1 MLKAREFLE
10 RGASV
15 VLRNLIMKDTT
26 NYQTERPGYFIN
38 GVDLTNFM
46 KEGHTYYFR
55 VSTRQTVEG
64 FSDAAST
71 ATLGRFMILFAHTS
85 NISIDYYFSWD
96 RSTQNNDGYSG
107 LYTFTGF
114 KGEGEFW
121 LGNPSVYRSP
131 EDIENDPG
139 SKSTPYGLFYKEWMV
154 IDITDLYTMYPSF
167 IGLSAEDQK
176 AVLDK
181 IPYFIGYTRFNY
193 EDPLVEDKSYSSFEK
208 NNVRAVSFLEGSA
221 REGMDVYKNDP
232 FFDLETTTIL
242 RYNNSNTATPVLTK
256 ITAPDDYPLKNFH
269 STVYKL
275 SFDRTL
281 ESTPGLGGYVC
292 LFTPNKLG
300 TFEDVLFVK
309 APKGLQMSIASNYSA
324 ANSKW
329 LNRNTTGD
337 WQESHVRFDIT
348 GDESKTGGYIYFTIL
363 SGADTPEQFDVYLG
377 AATVL
382 DLTDNP
388 DFFYTPLFDPS
399 LGARMT
405 PGGLLHSE
413 SFVEDSEAS
422 SVQILRG
429 GGDSALN

>member
-26 NYQTERPGYFIN
+26 NYQTERPVYFYG
-38 GVDLTNFM
+38 GVNLTNFM

-71 ATLGRFMILFAHTS
+71 ATLGNAMVLFAHTS
-85 NISIDYYFSWD
+85 NSSINYYFSWVP
-96 RSTQNNDGYSG
+96 STYDNDGYSG

-114 KGEGEFW
+114 KEEGEFW
-121 LGNPSVYRSP
+121 LGNPSVFRNA
-131 EDIENDPG
+131 EDIENDPESKCG
-139 SKSTPYGLFYKEWMV
+139 SYGLFYKEWMA

-167 IGLSAEDQK
+167 AGLSADEQK
-176 AVLDK
+176 AILDG
-181 IPYFIGYTRFNY
+181 IPYFIGYTKFNY
-193 EDPLVEDKSYSSFEK
+193 EDPLVGNKICSSFEK
-208 NNVRAVSFLEGSA
+208 SKVRAMSFLEGSA

-232 FFDLETTTIL
+232 FFDLETTTIS

-256 ITAPDDYPLKNFH
+256 IAAPDDCPLKNFH

-275 SFDRTL
+275 SFDRSL
-281 ESTPGLGGYVC
+281 ASSPGLGGYVC
-292 LFTPNKLG
+292 SFTPNKLG

-309 APKGLQMSIASNYSA
+309 APKGLRIDIASNYTA
-324 ANSKW
+324 TNIRV
-329 LNRNTTGD
+329 LNRDTTGE
-337 WQESHVRFDIT
+337 WQECHIRFDIKSN
-348 GDESKTGGYIYFTIL
+348 ENRTGGHVYFTIL
-363 SGADTPEQFDVYLG
+363 SGAEIPEQFDVYLG

-382 DLTDNP
+382 DITDNP
-388 DFFYTPLFDPS
+388 DFFYAPLFDSS

-429 GGDSALN
+429 GGDSALD

>member
-26 NYQTERPGYFIN
+26 NYQTERPVYFYG
-38 GVDLTNFM
+38 GVNLTNFM
-46 KEGHTYYFR
+46 KENHTYYFR

-71 ATLGRFMILFAHTS
+71 TTLGASMVLFAHTS
-85 NISIDYYFSWD
+85 NSSTSYYFNWVP
-96 RSTQNNDGYSG
+96 STYDNDDYSE

-114 KGEGEFW
+114 KEEGEFW
-121 LGNPSVYRSP
+121 LGNPSVFRST
-131 EDIENDPG
+131 EDIENDPE
-139 SKSTPYGLFYKEWMV
+139 SKSGSYGLFYKEWMA

-167 IGLSAEDQK
+167 AGLSTEEQK
-176 AVLDK
+176 VILDEV
-181 IPYFIGYTRFNY
+181 PYFIGYTKFSY
-193 EDPLVEDKSYSSFEK
+193 EDPLVNDRTCSSFEK
-208 NNVRAVSFLEGSA
+208 NKVRAMSFLEGSA

-232 FFDLETTTIL
+232 FFDLETTTIS

-256 ITAPDDYPLKNFH
+256 IAAPDDCPLKNFH

-275 SFDRTL
+275 SFDRSL
-281 ESTPGLGGYVC
+281 ASSPGLGGYVC
-292 LFTPNKLG
+292 SFTPNKLG

-309 APKGLQMSIASNYSA
+309 APKGLRIDIASNYTA
-324 ANSKW
+324 TNIRV
-329 LNRNTTGD
+329 LNRDTTGE
-337 WQESHVRFDIT
+337 WQECHIRFDIKSN
-348 GDESKTGGYIYFTIL
+348 ENRTGGHVYFTIL
-363 SGADTPEQFDVYLG
+363 SGAEIPEQFDVYLG

-382 DLTDNP
+382 DITDNP
-388 DFFYTPLFDPS
+388 DFFYAPLFDSS

-429 GGDSALN
+429 GDSALD